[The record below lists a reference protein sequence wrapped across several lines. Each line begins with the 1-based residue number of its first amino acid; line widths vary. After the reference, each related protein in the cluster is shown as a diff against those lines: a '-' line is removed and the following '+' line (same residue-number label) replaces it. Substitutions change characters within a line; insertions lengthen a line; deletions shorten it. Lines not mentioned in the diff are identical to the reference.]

1 MSCEN
6 VNAPVATQGRTGYKV
21 RFPDE
26 SNLFY
31 EESFYRSMLG
41 TPLNHGVAMTRDDRS
56 EQDLDSYNEGGHG
69 LRTDKRE
76 LGHR

>member
-1 MSCEN
+1 
-6 VNAPVATQGRTGYKV
+6 
-21 RFPDE
+21 
-26 SNLFY
+26 
-31 EESFYRSMLG
+31 MLG
-41 TPLNHGVAMTRDDRS
+41 TPLNHGVAMTRNDRS

>member
-1 MSCEN
+1 
-6 VNAPVATQGRTGYKV
+6 
-21 RFPDE
+21 
-26 SNLFY
+26 
-31 EESFYRSMLG
+31 MLG

-76 LGHR
+76 LGHRVYSEDREMEITRYDNYEQLKDVVLV